1 MVVMQWM
8 SAFVLALTATLAANV
23 ALLRHRRSAW
33 PIALAFA
40 LFFVYAVLDLKPDKV
55 SPNLLHALFLLA
67 SLAMLWA
74 VLVMV
79 YEPSRK
85 PDPTPPAPPGPGTA
99 ATPSAPPGP
108 GPAKSAGQ
116 SAAQEGQKAPKS

>member
-33 PIALAFA
+33 PVALSFA
-40 LFFVYAVLDLKPDKV
+40 LFFVYAVLDLKPDKF
-55 SPNLLHALFLLA
+55 SPSLLHALFLLA

-74 VLVMV
+74 VLLMV
-79 YEPSRK
+79 YEPSHR
-85 PDPTPPAPPGPGTA
+85 PDPTPPPPPGPPGPG
-99 ATPSAPPGP
+99 S
-108 GPAKSAGQ
+108 AKSTGE
-116 SAAQEGQKAPKS
+116 SAAQEGLKAPKK